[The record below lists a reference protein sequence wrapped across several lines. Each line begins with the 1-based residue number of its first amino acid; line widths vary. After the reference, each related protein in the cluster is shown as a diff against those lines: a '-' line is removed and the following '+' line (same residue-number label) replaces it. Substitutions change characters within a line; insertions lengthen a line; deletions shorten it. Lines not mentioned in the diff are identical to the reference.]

1 MYEFIFYCSSAIAA
15 IAAGAILVVRQPVHA
30 VLYLIVSLLAL
41 ALLFFLLGAPLLAAF
56 QVMLYAGAIM
66 VLFLFMMMVMN
77 LRIER
82 NRSLRDRSLL
92 RPASWGGIALLA
104 LLLWLVLL
112 LLFSRS
118 SFNEI
123 DSITVIGPTAVGNAL
138 FGPYLMMVEAAAI
151 LLLAALV
158 AALYLSQRGKR

>member
-1 MYEFIFYCSSAIAA
+1 MYEFIFYCSSAVAVV
-15 IAAGAILVVRQPVHA
+15 AAGAILVVRQPVHA

-82 NRSLRDRSLL
+82 NRSLRNRSLL

-104 LLLWLVLL
+104 LLLWLILL

-118 SFNEI
+118 SFHEI